1 VVTKKIL
8 VVQFYFKKVI
18 SRLGIF
24 YPPHPDSIF
33 CPTTFRFLEFG
44 KLQRAFFLRFGDM
57 YLTGSEET
65 FGDRVARGMMVTI
78 ENLED
83 SETHF

>member
-1 VVTKKIL
+1 
-8 VVQFYFKKVI
+8 
-18 SRLGIF
+18 
-24 YPPHPDSIF
+24 
-33 CPTTFRFLEFG
+33 
-44 KLQRAFFLRFGDM
+44 M
-57 YLTGSEET
+57 YLTGLEET